1 MSRDFFK
8 QSGCGTTG
16 HFPCTEEQNSPI
28 RLPKDKAKAGGNTLG
43 QLFPCLLGIAG
54 DKEKSEDTKLADAV
68 SARSVEKR
76 VGAGVAR
83 ISGFGGKN
91 STQDLPVGW
100 AVGLLG

>member
-91 STQDLPVGW
+91 STQDLPVG
-100 AVGLLG
+100 